1 MPAGVLYINGNDAY
15 TTWGISLSDTAVSA
29 LITPPALKDRI
40 TNESRLEHGRRVI
53 NDNPKKMAREV
64 TLDMH
69 MTAASST
76 EFLTRY
82 AQFCSVLENG
92 QLNIT
97 TAYQPN
103 VTYKMLYLSCTQ
115 YSEFH
120 RQLAK
125 FSLRLLEPNTN
136 DR

>member
-1 MPAGVLYINGNDAY
+1 MPAGLLYINGNDAY
-15 TTWGISLSDTAVSA
+15 TTWGISLSDTAMSA
-29 LITPPALKDRI
+29 LMTPPAPKDRI

-53 NDNPKKMAREV
+53 NDNPKKAAREV

-69 MTAASST
+69 MTAASSAD
-76 EFLTRY
+76 FLTRY
-82 AQFCSVLENG
+82 AAFCSVLADG

-103 VTYKMLYLSCTQ
+103 VTYKMLYVSCTQ
-115 YSEFH
+115 YSEF
-120 RQLAK
+120 LFKVAK
-125 FSLRLLEPNTN
+125 FSLRLLEPNPN

>member
-29 LITPPALKDRI
+29 LITPPALKDRV

-82 AQFCSVLENG
+82 AQFCNVLENG

-97 TAYQPN
+97 TTYQPN